1 MITVIKPV
9 TSNFLTALPESFIII
24 VCSVVEARTH
34 YCEVFTLTHPSETQN
49 QHTVTYRP
57 LAIHL
62 VSTLQLLFTHCIRCK
77 LGSNSQKPSQCRCER
92 HLSLWSPQ
100 TGPNLW

>member
-9 TSNFLTALPESFIII
+9 TSNFLTALPESFIIS
-24 VCSVVEARTH
+24 VCSVVDTRTR
-34 YCEVFTLTHPSETQN
+34 YSKVFTLTHPFEMQN
-49 QHTVTYRP
+49 QHFLTYRE

-62 VSTLQLLFTHCIRCK
+62 VSSLQLLFTNCICCK
-77 LGSNSQKPSQCRCER
+77 LGSNSQEPQCRRER

-100 TGPNLW
+100 TGMKL